1 MRILITGAAG
11 QVGLALGRELASLA
25 ELCLTAR
32 NDLDLS
38 KPHAIARRLDGIM
51 PDMIINA
58 AAYTA
63 VDKAETEPDA
73 AFTVN
78 AAAVEALGEWAARRN
93 APIIHFSTDYV
104 FDGQAG
110 EPYAETHPVNP
121 LSVYGKSKAEGERL
135 LLRTGAPC
143 LIVRTA
149 WVCSEAGKNFLK
161 NNRKARG

>member
-1 MRILITGAAG
+1 M
-11 QVGLALGRELASLA
+11 GLALGRELASLA

-38 KPHAIARRLDGIM
+38 QPRAIAERLDGIM
-51 PDMIINA
+51 PDMIVNA

-110 EPYAETHPVNP
+110 EPYAETHP
-121 LSVYGKSKAEGERL
+121 
-135 LLRTGAPC
+135 
-143 LIVRTA
+143 
-149 WVCSEAGKNFLK
+149 
-161 NNRKARG
+161 